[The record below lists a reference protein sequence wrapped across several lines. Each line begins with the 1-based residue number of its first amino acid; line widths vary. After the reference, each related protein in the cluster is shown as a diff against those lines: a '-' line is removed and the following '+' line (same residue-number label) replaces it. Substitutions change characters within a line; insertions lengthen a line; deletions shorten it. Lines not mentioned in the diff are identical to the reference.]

1 MYCVIVLESYITE
14 SKRKKIREQLN
25 NNSDFELFFDELHN
39 DYDYYYIVN
48 KIKGGLPNVPSE
60 DNNIKLNEILQ
71 SIKLECV
78 FVDGCK
84 SWYSTKYLLKSISY
98 NMIDNGYLIFQDY
111 GWYTCFWIPL
121 IVWHLRNKLTLIASV
136 DTTYIF
142 QVTESFKNE
151 DFEKIPSD
159 PKELNK
165 SVIESAFKNLL
176 YISTKRSDYFYL
188 VIGRIHLAAALA
200 YCGFNYDAKILLQ
213 NLLSESF
220 ATDFKDIIN
229 NALVSPTYS
238 PTEGKIML

>member
-1 MYCVIVLESYITE
+1 MMIFLISTDRQRRASHRSGPFRGESGWACG
-14 SKRKKIREQLN
+14 RLN
-25 NNSDFELFFDELHN
+25 
-39 DYDYYYIVN
+39 
-48 KIKGGLPNVPSE
+48 
-60 DNNIKLNEILQ
+60 Q
-71 SIKLECV
+71 
-78 FVDGCK
+78 
-84 SWYSTKYLLKSISY
+84 
-98 NMIDNGYLIFQDY
+98 
-111 GWYTCFWIPL
+111 
-121 IVWHLRNKLTLIASV
+121 
-136 DTTYIF
+136 
-142 QVTESFKNE
+142 NE

-159 PKELNK
+159 PKKLNK

-176 YISTKRSDYFYL
+176 YISTKRSDYYYL